1 MEKEKTNV
9 DINNGAQPESTAP
22 CTPLLDTIDSPAD
35 LRKLAPEQLPQVCA
49 ELRSFLINSLSSHP
63 GHFASSMG
71 AVELTVAL
79 HYVFNT
85 PYDRI
90 VWDVGHQAY
99 GHKILTGRRDSFTTN
114 RTLGGLSGF
123 PSPKESEYDTFTAG
137 HASNSISA
145 GLGMAVAAALHKDE
159 PPRNVV
165 AVIGDASISGGL
177 AFEGL
182 NNAANSNSN
191 LLIILNDNDMSI
203 DRNVG
208 SLNSYLAHLNT
219 SKGYNDLRYN
229 VSGMLKKFNLI
240 TESGKGRIMRF
251 NNSLKS
257 LLNREQNI
265 FEGLNIR
272 YFGPF
277 DGHDIATVV
286 RVLNDIKNFK
296 GPRILHLRTV
306 KGKGFLP
313 AEKDPATWHAP
324 GIFNPATGERPKE
337 SPEKPPK
344 YQDIFGRTLVEIADA
359 DDRVVGVTAAM
370 PSGTSMSMLQ
380 EKYPARTFD
389 VGISEGHAVTVAG
402 GMAKDGLKPFVAIYS
417 SFLQRAYSHIIHD
430 VAIEGLPV
438 TFCLDRAGLVGE
450 DGATHHGVFDL
461 AYLRSIPGMTIAAPR
476 NGDELRRLMYTS
488 LTLDGPMAIRYPRG
502 RAAARPSDT
511 RETVVIGSGE
521 RLKDGADLAILT
533 VGPVADDA
541 LSAIKRA
548 ESETGM
554 SIALY
559 DMRFVK
565 PLDTSL
571 LTEVLGKQCPVIT
584 IEDGTVNG
592 GFGSAVLEWM
602 SENLDKAGVK
612 AMPPLTRLG
621 VPDRFIPQGTPDQ
634 LHKLCGFDE
643 ESIYNT
649 ILKTPSKASDR

>member
-9 DINNGAQPESTAP
+9 DINNGAQPGSTAP
-22 CTPLLDTIDSPAD
+22 CTPLLDTIDSPAE

-359 DDRVVGVTAAM
+359 DNRVVGVTAAM

-389 VGISEGHAVTVAG
+389 VGISEGHAVTFAG
-402 GMAKDGLKPFVAIYS
+402 GMAKDGLRPFVAIYS

-541 LSAIKRA
+541 LRAIKRA
-548 ESETGM
+548 EGETGM

-565 PLDTSL
+565 PLDTAL